1 MRLNFVIFV
10 NEELGEINETRGDS
24 DRPFLIG
31 KIGVDP
37 ASHFENI
44 PPEIV
49 YQSSGLLNVIV
60 LINSCQN

>member
-1 MRLNFVIFV
+1 MQLNFVIFV

-24 DRPFLIG
+24 DRPL
-31 KIGVDP
+31 IGVDL

-60 LINSCQN
+60 F